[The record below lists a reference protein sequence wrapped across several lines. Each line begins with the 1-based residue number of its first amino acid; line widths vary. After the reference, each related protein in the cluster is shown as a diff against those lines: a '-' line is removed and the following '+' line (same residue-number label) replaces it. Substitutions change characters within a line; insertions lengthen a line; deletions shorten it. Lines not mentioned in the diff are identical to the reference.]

1 MLGFK
6 DKKEDGL
13 SLVPAAQK
21 LIDQINN
28 RWASREKSDQ
38 EIITK
43 QDSREITISKNLEG
57 SSGDSLWLAN
67 QLLSYCKG
75 KKAGSIRVSVI
86 HNGNEVASGN
96 HPLIFWTWRNWRE
109 DVGNNIKVIF
119 NSQGESDSLEYDIPI
134 LVNGQSGVWNGEI
147 PFYDRILTAVNTGSA
162 DRSVWNLACRLK
174 ELGFIEEAV
183 LPEGRQKYPKNAIR
197 QLQDYMGLD
206 RTEYNEKLHRMIWGE
221 FRLSIDTP

>member
-6 DKKEDGL
+6 DKKEEGL

-28 RWASREKSDQ
+28 RWTSREQSDQ

-43 QDSREITISKNLEG
+43 QDTREITISKTLGG
-57 SSGDSLWLAN
+57 SSRDPLWLAN
-67 QLLSYCKG
+67 QLLAYCKG
-75 KKAGSIRVSVI
+75 KKAGSVRISVI

-96 HPLIFWTWRNWRE
+96 HTLYFWTWRNWKE
-109 DVGNNIKVIF
+109 DVGNNIKIIF
-119 NSQGESDSLEYDIPI
+119 NSHGDNDPLPYDIPI
-134 LVNGQSGVWNGEI
+134 LVNGQSGVWSGEI
-147 PFYDRILTAVNTGSA
+147 PFYDRILGAVNTGSA

>member
-6 DKKEDGL
+6 DKKDDGTT
-13 SLVPAAQK
+13 LVLAAQK
-21 LIDQINN
+21 LIDQINI
-28 RWASREKSDQ
+28 RWANREKSDQ

-43 QDSREITISKNLEG
+43 QDAREIIVSKNLGG

-67 QLLSYCKG
+67 QLLAYCKG
-75 KKAGSIRVSVI
+75 KKAGSVRISII

-96 HPLIFWTWRNWRE
+96 HALYFWTWRNWKE

-119 NSQGESDSLEYDIPI
+119 NSHGETDSLQYDIPI
-134 LVNGQSGVWNGEI
+134 LVNGHSGVWSGEI
-147 PFYDRILTAVNTGSA
+147 PFYDRILGAVNTGSA

-174 ELGFIEEAV
+174 ELGFIEESV